1 MLLSRVLQ
9 DMEIDWQG
17 AVPDREISGV
27 CCDSRLVKPGFLFVA
42 IRGFQT
48 DGHRFISKALENG
61 AAAVLCEEASPL
73 APCAVT
79 TDSRLGLALA
89 SRRFYRTDEMKM
101 RLIGVTGTNGKTTS
115 AFLIK
120 QLLEKV
126 EGARVGLM
134 GSIVNMVGDEEL
146 HSEHTTPESC
156 DVHALLRRMEDAGCR
171 YCVMEVSSHSLVLH
185 RVAGLRFDVGLFTNL
200 TQDHLDFHGTM
211 ENYALAKALFPPQ
224 CGVFCVNADDGWAE
238 TVSAGANELRRF
250 AVEREADLRAEN
262 VRLES
267 GGVEF
272 EAVSREE
279 RCPVRLDIPGRL
291 SVYTALT
298 ALSACVA
305 LGLPLE
311 RCAAALGGC
320 RGARGRLERVPG
332 SKDYSIYI
340 DYAVTPDAVENILRT
355 LRAVAPGRLV
365 MLFGCGGDRD
375 RGKRPI
381 MGEIAARLSDFV
393 IVTSDNPRTEEPEAI
408 IREILPGVEGHG
420 TPYVVI
426 PDRVEAIRYAMEHHQ
441 KDDVVLLCGKGH
453 EDYQIIG
460 TTKIH
465 LDEREV
471 VAQVLKELEK

>member
-79 TDSRLGLALA
+79 ADSRLGLALA

-126 EGARVGLM
+126 EGAKVGLM

-211 ENYALAKALFPPQ
+211 
-224 CGVFCVNADDGWAE
+224 
-238 TVSAGANELRRF
+238 
-250 AVEREADLRAEN
+250 
-262 VRLES
+262 
-267 GGVEF
+267 
-272 EAVSREE
+272 
-279 RCPVRLDIPGRL
+279 
-291 SVYTALT
+291 
-298 ALSACVA
+298 
-305 LGLPLE
+305 
-311 RCAAALGGC
+311 
-320 RGARGRLERVPG
+320 
-332 SKDYSIYI
+332 
-340 DYAVTPDAVENILRT
+340 
-355 LRAVAPGRLV
+355 
-365 MLFGCGGDRD
+365 
-375 RGKRPI
+375 
-381 MGEIAARLSDFV
+381 
-393 IVTSDNPRTEEPEAI
+393 
-408 IREILPGVEGHG
+408 
-420 TPYVVI
+420 
-426 PDRVEAIRYAMEHHQ
+426 
-441 KDDVVLLCGKGH
+441 
-453 EDYQIIG
+453 
-460 TTKIH
+460 
-465 LDEREV
+465 
-471 VAQVLKELEK
+471 